1 MNYLIHLYLSE
12 PTDESLLGNLMGDF
26 VKGRLEGR
34 YSPGLRRGIML
45 HRRIDSFSASCPA
58 VRRSRQRLNPDFG
71 HCRGIMVDVFYDHFM
86 ARNWASYHQTPLPEF
101 AQRVYQLLEKQQPQ
115 LPAGLQQVAPRMIR
129 RNWLVSYA
137 EVEVIGRVLER
148 ISERLSRPN
157 PMGGGLVELQK
168 HYAELQADFEEFLTD
183 AEAMVRSY

>member
-34 YSPGLRRGIML
+34 YSPGLRRGIKL
-45 HRRIDSFSASCPA
+45 HRRIDSFSATCPA
-58 VRRSRQRLNPDFG
+58 VRRSRQRLQPGFG
-71 HCRGIMVDVFYDHFM
+71 HYRGIMVDVFYDHFM
-86 ARNWASYHQTPLPEF
+86 ARNWASHHPTPLPEF
-101 AQRVYQLLEKQQPQ
+101 AQRVYQLLEEQHAQ
-115 LPAGLQQVAPRMIR
+115 LPAGLQQVAPRMIH

-157 PMGGGLVELQK
+157 PMGEGLVELK
-168 HYAELQADFEEFLTD
+168 SHYAQLHADFEEFL
-183 AEAMVRSY
+183 AEAETMVDSF